1 MPTRLPGAP
10 HPTLPTTV
18 RNSLVSMPVSQCRVW
33 AATET
38 AAAVDSLADVLR
50 LLDARTGS
58 RAEVRPTRQGVLRVC
73 AHAPRATGGS
83 DITALRTL
91 LTADLLS
98 RTAELGGLQ
107 VLTAVDLTGSSPA
120 QAAAIDDD
128 AGALGIHPPAAHAS
142 CHDAPAS
149 LGGPVD
155 VHLVSQDD
163 QLDPGQDG
171 LFGLVGAAR
180 LDRADSDP
188 GAGGRLLSGHQDNP
202 LAVRLALISFPG
214 DQPAALTDDELVR
227 AGETL
232 TYWRQRVAR
241 WAESPSRPVPMATA
255 EAVRAAFSDL
265 DTVSV
270 LTMLRGLAAD
280 ASVPAGA
287 KFETFVYADR
297 ILGLDLARDIGR

>member
-1 MPTRLPGAP
+1 
-10 HPTLPTTV
+10 V
-18 RNSLVSMPVSQCRVW
+18 RSSLVSTPVSHPRVW
-33 AATET
+33 AAIE

-58 RAEVRPTRQGVLRVC
+58 RAEVGPARPGVLRVC

-98 RTAELGGLQ
+98 RTAELSGLQ
-107 VLTAVDLTGSSPA
+107 VLTALDLTSSPPA
-120 QAAAIDDD
+120 QAAAIDDE

-142 CHDAPAS
+142 CHDAPSS

-163 QLDPGQDG
+163 HLDPGQDG
-171 LFGLVGAAR
+171 LFVMVGAAR

-188 GAGGRLLSGHQDNP
+188 GTGGGLLTGHRDNP
-202 LAVRLALISFPG
+202 LAVRLVLMSFPG
-214 DQPAALTDDELVR
+214 DQPAALTDDELAR
-227 AGETL
+227 ADETL
-232 TYWRQRVAR
+232 TDWRQRVAR
-241 WAESPSRPVPMATA
+241 WAESPSRPVPTAIA
-255 EAVRAAFSDL
+255 EAAGAAFSDL

-270 LTMLRGLAAD
+270 LTMLRGLLAD
-280 ASVPAGA
+280 GSVPAGA

-297 ILGLDLARDIGR
+297 ILGLDLARNIGR